1 MSGNRWWQWVFALPF
16 LVVFALTRFDYPIHG
31 DEVAFYRLT
40 LEFGA
45 HTFPSMQLL
54 RTYDHTVTP
63 LVFIVLGLLGRA
75 IGFDLWKMRAVIAL
89 LSCFTLLLFYRLCH
103 ARGAETPPWL
113 PFYATAVLAFSP
125 YYFGASIYYYTDIP
139 CLFAMMVAT
148 TCYLADRPLAGAIA
162 SGGALLTR
170 QFSLFLPAA
179 YALASLT
186 KARSPRLNLS
196 RGALL
201 LIPFGMVLPLILLW
215 GGFSP
220 QNRFR
225 EMVQQVGYFHPAFV
239 NYLVLATG
247 VYCLPLAILRLRT
260 LFQRQRLLRVL
271 LLAPLFWIAIPHPNA
286 AVLNL
291 PVKTLGY
298 LDIALTAALGDH
310 KTLSYFLLWLLGCL
324 ILYQVFQ
331 AERTDPERFILFA
344 IGGFFL
350 MNLFAYMVWD
360 KYLLMVLPFVL
371 LSLARG
377 HAQAQGSLG
386 DHSGLAP
393 SRIGAAR

>member
-1 MSGNRWWQWVFALPF
+1 MSVNRGWQWVFALPF
-16 LVVFALTRFDYPIHG
+16 VVVFALTRFDHPIHS
-31 DEVAFYRLT
+31 DEVFFYRLT
-40 LEFGA
+40 LEFGT
-45 HTFPSMQLL
+45 HTFPSMQFL

-63 LVFIVLGLLGRA
+63 LVFIVFGLLGRA

-89 LSCFTLLLFYRLCH
+89 LSCFTLLLFHRLC
-103 ARGAETPPWL
+103 RVRCIQTSPWL

-148 TCYLADRPLAGAIA
+148 TCYLADRPLTGGIA
-162 SGGALLTR
+162 SGAALLTR

-186 KARSPRLNLS
+186 KTRGPRLDLR

-201 LIPFGMVLPLILLW
+201 LVPFGMVLPLIVLW
-215 GGFSP
+215 GGLSP

-260 LFQRQRLLRVL
+260 LFQWQRLLLVL
-271 LLAPLFWIAIPHPNA
+271 LLAPLFWIAIPQPNA

-291 PVKTLGY
+291 PVETLGY
-298 LDIALTAALGDH
+298 LDIALTTVFGDH
-310 KTLSYFLLWLLGCL
+310 KTLPYFLLWLLGCL
-324 ILYQVFQ
+324 ILYEVFQ
-331 AERTDPERFILFA
+331 AERTDPERFIPFA

-350 MNLFAYMVWD
+350 MNLFVYMVWD

-377 HAQAQGSLG
+377 HAQARGSRG
-386 DHSGLAP
+386 DHLGLAP
-393 SRIGAAR
+393 SCIGAAR